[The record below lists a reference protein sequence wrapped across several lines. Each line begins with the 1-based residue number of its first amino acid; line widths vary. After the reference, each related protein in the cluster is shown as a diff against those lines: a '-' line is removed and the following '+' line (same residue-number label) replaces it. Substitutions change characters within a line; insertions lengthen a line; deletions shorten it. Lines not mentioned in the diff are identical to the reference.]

1 MNQKILEIIEKIK
14 NNQIGEKLD
23 LHSNNIDDEGAK
35 SISQSLKIN
44 SSLKELNLGSLIY
57 FLL

>member
-1 MNQKILEIIEKIK
+1 MNKKILEIIEKIK

-23 LHSNNIDDEGAK
+23 LSVEDIDDEGAK
-35 SISQSLKIN
+35 SISEALKIN
-44 SSLKELNLGSLIY
+44 SSLKVLSLNSLIY